1 MTPDRDFYFLHPS
14 THIYHTEPTPTPN
27 DKSNSL
33 PIMSEEKAIDYSL
46 NNPDTLT
53 KYKTAGQISE
63 KVLAAVSKL
72 CVPGEKIVDIC
83 QKGDK
88 LIEEEL
94 AKVYRGKKV
103 TKGFGHPTTVSPA
116 SYVTPYTP
124 LTTDESEAGQTIQPG
139 EPIKIQLGA
148 QIDGF
153 GAIVCDTVLAQPE
166 DKADGV
172 VTGRPADLML
182 ATHYANEL
190 LLRLMVPPGLLAQG
204 SDEDKAK
211 AASKKAPTQAMITS
225 LLEKVCEAY
234 DCHIV
239 ESTTSWL
246 FDRNEIE
253 GSKKIVLS
261 PAEGSKGEGIPEV
274 AEVWGVEM
282 GVSLGSGKVK
292 TLDNRTTLHRRTT
305 QTYGLK
311 RPTSRKILSEVQ
323 KKFGTFPFSLR
334 QLEDERDAKSG
345 VVECVRGNV
354 FRQYEVVGD
363 KDNSPVARLLTTIV
377 ITKNGITKLG
387 GPPALDVTKF
397 KSDKKVTDEELLKIL
412 EQPLARNTGKKKSKG
427 KKKKPAKKAAGG
439 ADESDESDD
448 SDE

>member
-1 MTPDRDFYFLHPS
+1 
-14 THIYHTEPTPTPN
+14 
-27 DKSNSL
+27 
-33 PIMSEEKAIDYSL
+33 MSEEKEAVDYSL

-53 KYKTAGQISE
+53 KYKTAGQIAE
-63 KVLAAVSKL
+63 KVLSAVVKL

-88 LIEEEL
+88 LIEEEI

-103 TKGFGHPTTVSPA
+103 TKGKLRLTAAGFSHPTTVSPA

-124 LTTDESEAGQTIQPG
+124 LKSDESEAIIEVQAG

-153 GAIVCDTVLAQPE
+153 GAIVCDTVLAAPK
-166 DKADGV
+166 DKAAEP

-182 ATHYANEL
+182 ATYYANEL
-190 LLRLMVPPGLLAQG
+190 LLRLMLPPGLLAQG
-204 SDEDKAK
+204 TDEEKAK
-211 AASKKAPTQAMITS
+211 AAAQKPPTQAKMTS
-225 LLEKVCEAY
+225 LLEKVCETY
-234 DCHIV
+234 GCHLV

-253 GSKKIVLS
+253 GPKKIVLA
-261 PAEGSKGEGIPEV
+261 PAEGTKGEGVP
-274 AEVWGVEM
+274 ATSEVWGVEM

-292 TLDNRTTLHRRTT
+292 MLQQRPTLHRRTT

-323 KKFGTFPFSLR
+323 KKFGSFPFSLR
-334 QLEDERDAKSG
+334 QLDDERDAKSG

-354 FRQYEVVGD
+354 FRQYELVAD
-363 KDNSPVARLLTTIV
+363 KDNAPVARLLTTIGKPGRGEKGEIERENADSGPSA

-387 GPPALDVTKF
+387 GPPALDLSKY
-397 KSDKKVTDEELLKIL
+397 KSDKKITDEEILKIL
-412 EQPLARNTGKKKSKG
+412 EQPLSRNTGKKKSKSK
-427 KKKKPAKKAAGG
+427 KKKKPAKKEA
-439 ADESDESDD
+439 ESDD
-448 SDE
+448 DDDSDSDASDD

>member
-1 MTPDRDFYFLHPS
+1 
-14 THIYHTEPTPTPN
+14 
-27 DKSNSL
+27 
-33 PIMSEEKAIDYSL
+33 MSEDKEAVDYSL

-53 KYKTAGQISE
+53 KYKTAGQISQ
-63 KVLAAVSKL
+63 KVLAAVAEL
-72 CVPGEKIVDIC
+72 CVPGAKIVDIC

-88 LIEEEL
+88 LIEEEI

-103 TKGFGHPTTVSPA
+103 NKGFSHPTTVSPA

-124 LTTDESEAGQTIQPG
+124 LTSDESEASLEIQPG

-153 GAIVCDTVLAQPE
+153 GAIVCDTILANPK
-166 DKADGV
+166 DKAQEPV
-172 VTGRPADLML
+172 SGRPADLIL
-182 ATHYANEL
+182 ATHHANEL
-190 LLRLMVPPGLLAQG
+190 LLRLMLPPGLLAQG
-204 SDEDKAK
+204 TDEEKAK
-211 AASKKAPTQAMITS
+211 AAAQKAPTQAKITS
-225 LLEKVCEAY
+225 LLDKVCESY
-234 DCHIV
+234 GCHLV

-253 GSKKIVLS
+253 GSKKIVLA
-261 PAEGSKGEGIPEV
+261 PAEGTKGEGVPETS
-274 AEVWGVEM
+274 EVWGVEM

-292 TLDNRTTLHRRTT
+292 TLDQRATLHRRTT

-354 FRQYEVVGD
+354 FRQYELVGD
-363 KDNSPVARLLTTIV
+363 KDSAPVARLLTTIV

-387 GPPALDVTKF
+387 GPPALDESKF
-397 KSDKKVTDEELLKIL
+397 KTDKKITDEEVLKIL
-412 EQPLARNTGKKKSKG
+412 EQPLCRNTGKKKSKAK

-439 ADESDESDD
+439 ESDDDSDD